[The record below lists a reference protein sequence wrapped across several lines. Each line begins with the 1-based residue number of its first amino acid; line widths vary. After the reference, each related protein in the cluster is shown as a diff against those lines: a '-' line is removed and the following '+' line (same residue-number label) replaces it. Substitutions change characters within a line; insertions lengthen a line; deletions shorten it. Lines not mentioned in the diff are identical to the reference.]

1 MDDAI
6 TELNQTNESVEDQ
19 ADVFMLNFNILNE
32 ILTDLTSQNLK
43 RTHENI
49 IDKFATKNISSQL
62 AEEILDIALERK
74 LICSYRYAQKL
85 NYKLNN
91 SAAPIIA
98 ATSTTAAASALQW
111 VRSSFRGRISH
122 LQRPKHDALSRT
134 GNFLETNRSKTGHSN
149 GPQQCIFVRG
159 HNRAGYCVPV
169 IETSRRCRI
178 KPRTRSLLRLW
189 FKLLAPEQT
198 GAMQRVRIMVLQ
210 NCQTG
215 AENNLLGSDEMET
228 REDTERRKANSM
240 QDMQR
245 RNATTYASI

>member
-1 MDDAI
+1 MPPC
-6 TELNQTNESVEDQ
+6 TMQHYFFPKVLSKPKSSRPS
-19 ADVFMLNFNILNE
+19 MLWN
-32 ILTDLTSQNLK
+32 LT
-43 RTHENI
+43 
-49 IDKFATKNISSQL
+49 
-62 AEEILDIALERK
+62 
-74 LICSYRYAQKL
+74 
-85 NYKLNN
+85 
-91 SAAPIIA
+91 A
-98 ATSTTAAASALQW
+98 ATASALQW

-178 KPRTRSLLRLW
+178 EPRTRSLLRLW